1 MIKLKHLLT
10 ERKSF
15 DPKTKK
21 ELKQSMV
28 KVINDIVKGK
38 KPLMLVNG
46 ITGEVLGD
54 YSSKGPTGG
63 RYEFYL
69 SSTKDAFRELK

>member
-1 MIKLKHLLT
+1 MIKLKPMLT

-38 KPLMLVNG
+38 KSLMLVNG

>member
-1 MIKLKHLLT
+1 MIKLKDILT

-21 ELKQSMV
+21 ELKQSMI

>member
-1 MIKLKHLLT
+1 MIKLKPLLA
-10 ERKSF
+10 ERKAF
-15 DPKTKK
+15 EPKTKK
-21 ELKQSMV
+21 NLKQSMV

-46 ITGEVLGD
+46 MTGEVLGD

-69 SSTKDAFRELK
+69 SSTEDAFRELK